1 MIVIQLP
8 ITSIH
13 RVLIMHRDNI
23 ALQKRLSVPVTL
35 SLIHCPG
42 RLLQETFKNKQ
53 GPIDLKTSSKEV
65 SIVLSIY
72 CQSSQVFY
80 VTKFSILRCGIRT
93 HDLGQRVSQLVSNQR
108 LPLLF
113 ISTLTLSTAA
123 AVPPGACVFE
133 LYLRRYQR
141 SKKV

>member
-13 RVLIMHRDNI
+13 RVLIMQRDNI
-23 ALQKRLSVPVTL
+23 TLQKRLSVTVTL

-93 HDLGQRVSQLVSNQR
+93 HDLGSTRFLVGQQPASAITFHLHINIIYRCRRTSWGLCIRVIPTQV
-108 LPLLF
+108 
-113 ISTLTLSTAA
+113 
-123 AVPPGACVFE
+123 
-133 LYLRRYQR
+133 
-141 SKKV
+141 SKK